1 MGSHNSVT
9 PSDVSL
15 NRAVKAHCATDAE
28 QSESQRLQTL
38 LKQMTAAPDHDEVR
52 NTTIDIQTLVDNV
65 PDIVYALDG
74 KGEIVSINRAVNAYG
89 YTRDELI
96 GRFFLD
102 LLHDDDHDRIAKAYF
117 DAWTTRLTQSQ
128 TLQFRIVTKLGDV
141 RWLEVKCAMR
151 FTPDGKS
158 FIQEG
163 VCRDIT
169 ENVQNQNTLIRA
181 REVLEAQVRAR
192 TDEIMK
198 ANVELQ
204 REIDERR
211 TTEKVL
217 RDREGELEMEKANL
231 QEANTALKVL
241 LKRRE
246 LDKRALEEQV
256 IHNINRLVHPYLKR
270 IKREIT
276 DNRHIDYLGIVES
289 NLNDI
294 TCNFSRRLTLGVY
307 GLSTSELKVANFIRQ
322 GKKTRDIA
330 HLLGLSPRTVDS
342 YRQNIRNKLRIRNK
356 NINLR
361 TFLMS
366 IR

>member
-1 MGSHNSVT
+1 M
-9 PSDVSL
+9 
-15 NRAVKAHCATDAE
+15 
-28 QSESQRLQTL
+28 
-38 LKQMTAAPDHDEVR
+38 
-52 NTTIDIQTLVDNV
+52 DNI
-65 PDIVYALDG
+65 PDIVYAIDEKG
-74 KGEIVSINRAVNAYG
+74 KITSINRAVNAYG

-102 LLHDDDHDRIAKAYF
+102 LIHVDDHDRIAKTFF
-117 DAWTTRLTQSQ
+117 DALTTRDTQSQ
-128 TLQFRIVTKLGDV
+128 TLQFRIVTKLGEM
-141 RWLEVKCAMR
+141 RWIEVKCVNR
-151 FTPDGKS
+151 FDPQDKLLV
-158 FIQEG
+158 QEG

-169 ENVQNQNTLIRA
+169 DNVQNQNTLIRT
-181 REVLEAQVRAR
+181 REVLEAKVRAR
-192 TDEIMK
+192 TDEIMN
-198 ANVELQ
+198 ANIELQ

-217 RDREGELEMEKANL
+217 RDRECELEMEKANL
-231 QEANTALKVL
+231 EETNTALKVL

-246 LDKRALEEQV
+246 LDKRTLEEQV
-256 IHNINRLVHPYLKR
+256 MHNINRLVHPYLKK
-270 IKREIT
+270 IKREFT
-276 DNRHIDYLGIVES
+276 DKRHIDYLEIVES

-342 YRQNIRNKLRIRNK
+342 YRQNIRKKLRIRNK